1 MGSGIWAMHLVTMLA
16 YSMPGVPV
24 HYHPDL
30 TLLSLALPIL
40 ATGVGF
46 FVVSRM

>member
-30 TLLSLALPIL
+30 TLLSLAFPIL